1 MKKFLSSLKARARSA
16 LAVGGLLVGSTALAE
31 GESGS
36 SSIDLT
42 VATTQ
47 LTSMVDALKAWLEG
61 AAPKIAILG
70 GAILLATLI
79 WVAIKWVTRGA
90 KKA

>member
-1 MKKFLSSLKARARSA
+1 MKKFLTSLKSRARGA
-16 LAVGGLLVGSTALAE
+16 LAVAGLLVGSTALAE

-36 SSIDLT
+36 SIDLT

-47 LTSMVDALKAWLEG
+47 LSSMVDALKGWLEG

>member
-1 MKKFLSSLKARARSA
+1 MKKFLSSLKARARYA
-16 LAVGGLLVGSTALAE
+16 AAVGGLLVGSTALAE
-31 GESGS
+31 GES

-47 LTSMVDALKAWLEG
+47 LTSMVDALKTWLEG